1 MIAQDAYDYFVDS
14 LQRSILFW
22 NTIRK
27 RGDNFL
33 EHFRAGQPP
42 VLAFDY
48 EIIIDGREFERPVN
62 FALAQILDR
71 RQARRNPE
79 EDSEIPKRPIIIID
93 PRAGHGPGIGGSK
106 MNSEI
111 GVALDNNHPVYF
123 IFFFTHPEPGQNMA
137 DVISAEA
144 FFIEEVIRRH
154 PDSGRPA
161 VLGNCQAGWAS
172 ALVCAERPELLGILV
187 MNGAPLSYWSGVEGI
202 NPMRYFGGLCG
213 GVWMTDYLSDIGN
226 GEFDG
231 AYLVQNFERLNPAN
245 TFWTKQYN
253 LYSRIDTEQDRY
265 LGFEK
270 WWGGFF
276 LMGAEEIH
284 FIVESLFVGNKLE
297 KNRLELRAGTFVNL
311 KNIKNP
317 IVVFCS
323 WGDNITPPQ
332 QALNWIPQV
341 YESDLE
347 IQELG
352 RVIIYLVHESIGHLG
367 IFVSGSIANKEH
379 REIIGNL
386 EVIKSLPPGLYEMVI
401 NEERDREGDISFKSR
416 FEKRSISQMLAYVGG
431 IEKDRYGEES
441 GDFRR
446 VHEISMHNG
455 DLYKAFVQP
464 WIKMFSHEF
473 ISVLVKLFHPSRAR
487 YYLLSSINPFLWPA
501 AFAAPFAIEYRKP
514 VKEEN
519 PYLRMEKTYSKIVE
533 DSFNLYREMR
543 DLYAEALFRF
553 VYGSGFTRH
562 IFPKRPFTD
571 DRCSSLPKP
580 IKTGQCDGTLNHR
593 NSVF

>member
-1 MIAQDAYDYFVDS
+1 MLAQDACDYFVDS

-22 NTIRK
+22 NTMRK

-48 EIIIDGREFERPVN
+48 EIILDGREFERPVN

-71 RQARRNPE
+71 RQVRRSPE
-79 EDSEIPKRPIIIID
+79 EDNGIPKRPIIIID

-106 MNSEI
+106 INSEI

-123 IFFFTHPEPGQNMA
+123 IFFFTHPEPGQNIA

-144 FFIEEVIRRH
+144 LFIEEVIRRH
-154 PDSGRPA
+154 PDSGQPA

-213 GVWMTDYLSDIGN
+213 GAWLTDYMSDIGN

-284 FIVESLFVGNKLE
+284 FIVESLFVGNQLE

-386 EVIKSLPPGLYEMVI
+386 
-401 NEERDREGDISFKSR
+401 
-416 FEKRSISQMLAYVGG
+416 
-431 IEKDRYGEES
+431 
-441 GDFRR
+441 
-446 VHEISMHNG
+446 
-455 DLYKAFVQP
+455 
-464 WIKMFSHEF
+464 
-473 ISVLVKLFHPSRAR
+473 
-487 YYLLSSINPFLWPA
+487 
-501 AFAAPFAIEYRKP
+501 
-514 VKEEN
+514 
-519 PYLRMEKTYSKIVE
+519 
-533 DSFNLYREMR
+533 
-543 DLYAEALFRF
+543 
-553 VYGSGFTRH
+553 
-562 IFPKRPFTD
+562 
-571 DRCSSLPKP
+571 
-580 IKTGQCDGTLNHR
+580 
-593 NSVF
+593 